1 MKRKLHG
8 GVRERRAGWKFRDIL
23 PGPAVDP
30 VGLVK
35 PWRLTGH
42 GPLDETGDLI
52 VAGTPIR
59 LSLDVRRPTAQV
71 TP

>member
-1 MKRKLHG
+1 MECKLHS
-8 GVRERRAGWKFRDIL
+8 GVRGCRAGWEILDIL

-35 PWRLTGH
+35 LKRLTRLGA
-42 GPLDETGDLI
+42 LADTGEMI
-52 VAGTPIR
+52 VAGTPVSSR
-59 LSLDVRRPTAQV
+59 LDTHSPTVQV